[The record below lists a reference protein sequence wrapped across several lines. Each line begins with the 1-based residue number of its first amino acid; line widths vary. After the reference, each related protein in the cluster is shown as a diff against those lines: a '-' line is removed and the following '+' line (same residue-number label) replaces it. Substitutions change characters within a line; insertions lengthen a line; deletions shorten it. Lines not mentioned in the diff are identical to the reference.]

1 MLFWQYKKRQ
11 LCKRKYRVSPQ
22 GWQIRFLAVHCL
34 SSEPPIRAAQQE
46 AIKMTRVYFNIPHR
60 ELVKLCKKYPG
71 RFKQIQK
78 RDCPIDIENRRA
90 TIQQFLESKNKTF
103 RGSHLH
109 VELRR
114 LNLYTQQLQSH
125 TLP

>member
-1 MLFWQYKKRQ
+1 
-11 LCKRKYRVSPQ
+11 
-22 GWQIRFLAVHCL
+22 
-34 SSEPPIRAAQQE
+34 
-46 AIKMTRVYFNIPHR
+46 MTRVYFNIPHR

-114 LNLYTQQLQSH
+114 LNLYTQQSSKTFSRDLECLSDDGRIKRWIV
-125 TLP
+125 TGGVDGSGTFVAPLNILI